1 MVETQRKLP
10 KIALI
15 YPSKSELGTKLLE
28 GLAEE
33 PLSKFDN
40 QSPVWK
46 IETKYYTA
54 EVEFVQFPYDQ

>member
-1 MVETQRKLP
+1 MVETQQQLP

-54 EVEFVQFPYDQ
+54 EV